1 MRIEKLVL
9 SAVCTAVMC
18 TAVSAQEAKP
28 NPASVPQQS
37 SEKQG
42 TNKSFQGTV
51 TPEQFATC
59 WALDNQEEIILAK
72 FAQEKSKNKEVIQF
86 AKMIAE
92 EHQACLKKLS
102 KFAPEASREGYLVT
116 NHANQSGAQNDSTPE
131 ATQRPDQDPKSAGK
145 VATSPIPSVSDSG
158 SHAIDMMQFQREVA
172 QQCIA
177 DSKKYL
183 DSKGSDDFD
192 ETFVGMQIGKH
203 AAMHTKLVVLQ
214 RHTSDQMREMVTEGI
229 QSLEKHMKAAESL
242 MEKLDRQD
250 SSK

>member
-116 NHANQSGAQNDSTPE
+116 NHANQSV
-131 ATQRPDQDPKSAGK
+131 PKMIRHRKRHNGLIK
-145 VATSPIPSVSDSG
+145 IPN
-158 SHAIDMMQFQREVA
+158 
-172 QQCIA
+172 QQA
-177 DSKKYL
+177 RS
-183 DSKGSDDFD
+183 
-192 ETFVGMQIGKH
+192 QP
-203 AAMHTKLVVLQ
+203 A
-214 RHTSDQMREMVTEGI
+214 
-229 QSLEKHMKAAESL
+229 QSLVSVTPVPMQST
-242 MEKLDRQD
+242 
-250 SSK
+250 